1 VEIARRSLA
10 AEQQAIEV
18 TQNNIANAHTEG
30 YSRQRPVLAATNPY
44 RLSILNQGQLGSGVE
59 IKEVQ
64 RLRDIFLD
72 RQLRA
77 NLTEVG
83 FWEGQDNE
91 LAKVEALFTEPA
103 QNSVNDLLAAF
114 WNSWQELSNHPQEA
128 SVRISVTQTAVN
140 LTTRL
145 NYLAVQ
151 LNIAREEITE
161 NLNFKVTK
169 LNELAAQLAEIN
181 KSIAKGLVKENHAL
195 MDQRD
200 LILDQMARLAE
211 IDNVVAVK
219 ESTGDM
225 EQCSLLNSLL
235 PADVAVFSGDD
246 SLTLPMMA
254 LGARGVV
261 SIVSH
266 ILGNEIK
273 AMIDAFVTG
282 NVEQARELHIK
293 LFPAFKG
300 LFITTN
306 PIPLKAALNLM
317 GMEVGGV
324 RLPLIEADDA
334 QVESM
339 RALLKSYNLIA

>member
-1 VEIARRSLA
+1 MQLPRLWTAMITPFDEQLKVNYSKAVELA
-10 AEQQAIEV
+10 
-18 TQNNIANAHTEG
+18 NYLCDNGSEG
-30 YSRQRPVLAATNPY
+30 IIVSGTTGESPVL
-44 RLSILNQGQLGSGVE
+44 SMEEQLQLFAL
-59 IKEVQ
+59 IKEK
-64 RLRDIFLD
+64 
-72 RQLRA
+72 
-77 NLTEVG
+77 VG
-83 FWEGQDNE
+83 KRVPIWGGTGSNNT
-91 LAKVEALFTEPA
+91 AHV
-103 QNSVNDLLAAF
+103 V
-114 WNSWQELSNHPQEA
+114 ELSREAEKAGLDGLLLVCPYYNKPPQEA
-128 SVRISVTQTAVN
+128 LYRHFKTIAEAVSIPVMLYNIPGRTAVN
-140 LTTRL
+140 MTPAT
-145 NYLAVQ
+145 
-151 LNIAREEITE
+151 
-161 NLNFKVTK
+161 
-169 LNELAAQLAEIN
+169 
-181 KSIAKGLVKENHAL
+181 
-195 MDQRD
+195 
-200 LILDQMARLAE
+200 MARLAE

-273 AMIDAFVTG
+273 AMIDAFVAG

-334 QVESM
+334 QVEAM
-339 RALLKSYNLIA
+339 RALLKSYNLMA